1 MQGQTTWP
9 CPHQLRKCPCQ
20 SSIWWQGCSF
30 EQLQNSF
37 SLSFCN
43 CSMSFQ
49 HLKHLASAC
58 SAGTLECHRRSQIA
72 VETLLATGHSKG
84 WNGTLHRDAMT
95 LALSSLVLPRLGSD
109 MLLMLS
115 ISICKTRR
123 WDLRMVALLIFVIF
137 PLAQPSSK
145 SSLLGESNG
154 FECTMRFH
162 SLCHVCLRMDP
173 HLIQRVRYGRHGDC
187 LQVLEL
193 VLTVCLP
200 HSGRLRGPYL
210 TVVADDLR
218 LVTISSGDRVLKWLM
233 MELDVLS
240 QFDRIAGQDGELA
253 NTPRGQLGYG
263 SKFRWQ
269 RDCKIGRV

>member
-173 HLIQRVRYGRHGDC
+173 HLIQRVRYGNLIPTCCRGWMDY
-187 LQVLEL
+187 
-193 VLTVCLP
+193 VC
-200 HSGRLRGPYL
+200 GGCTRGCTHWYI
-210 TVVADDLR
+210 D
-218 LVTISSGDRVLKWLM
+218 ISSSTGSCDIRPT
-233 MELDVLS
+233 ELLRS
-240 QFDRIAGQDGELA
+240 
-253 NTPRGQLGYG
+253 
-263 SKFRWQ
+263 S
-269 RDCKIGRV
+269 